1 MTRLQ
6 DIVPF
11 GDSTLNV
18 RLAGCNLRYEFIYSS
33 TTLLSSI
40 EAFELIF

>member
-1 MTRLQ
+1 MTHLQ
-6 DIVPF
+6 DIAPF
-11 GDSTLNV
+11 CDSTPNV

-33 TTLLSSI
+33 TTLLSNI